1 MGLTSALSGTGAG
14 LMGAIAAGNGLFA
27 DDENKG
33 RSDYIGMAAGGL
45 GALAG
50 LTGAIGT
57 VRNHQEK
64 HRWRAWDFMNN
75 LGGIAG
81 GGVGILGGLAGI
93 NGDQETAG
101 KLTMLGGLI
110 NGVLGLSRFGK
121 GLADRHRN
129 KKAAAKR
136 ILGAD
141 GHARATNGRA
151 ASLDNPADWEALTG
165 RGEDLIRQK
174 AQADYGGTSKW
185 KLRKA
190 RRALIKE
197 NLKKGG
203 DGSGAQK
210 AAWKK
215 EATTRRMG
223 TGLNIFGTATGLL
236 SAASMIGAGA
246 GRAGILKGDTP
257 KTDENGNVLT
267 DPEGNVIYEDHDLVK
282 LAGYGGFAGAIGG
295 TVTGA
300 LGSIMAG
307 KFRTPANAS
316 TGESKLDAYKR
327 RRQNQRNTETANQQE
342 GGAKR
347 SVAELVDEDD
357 DD

>member
-1 MGLTSALSGTGAG
+1 MNFLDLLKYTGYGTSDVLRTGNMGLASAISGTSAG
-14 LMGAIAAGNGLFA
+14 LAGAIAAGNGLFA
-27 DDENKG
+27 DDANKG
-33 RSDYIGMAAGGL
+33 RSDYIGIGAGGL

-110 NGVLGLSRFGK
+110 NGVVGLSRFGK
-121 GLADRHRN
+121 GLVDRHRN

-136 ILGAD
+136 ILGAS
-141 GHARATNGRA
+141 GANGTYGNS
-151 ASLDNPADWEALTG
+151 SLDNPEDWGTLTEH
-165 RGEDLIRQK
+165 GENLIREK
-174 AQADYGGTSKW
+174 AQAEYGGTSKW

-197 NLKKGG
+197 NLKKNSTG
-203 DGSGAQK
+203 GSGAQK
-210 AAWKK
+210 AEWKK
-215 EATTRRMG
+215 ESKMRRIG
-223 TGLNIFGTATGLL
+223 TALNIAGTASGLL
-236 SAASMIGAGA
+236 SAASMVGAGA

-282 LAGYGGFAGAIGG
+282 LAGIGGFAGAIGG
-295 TVTGA
+295 TLTGMGGIAMSA
-300 LGSIMAG
+300 LGRKPM
-307 KFRTPANAS
+307 NAAS
-316 TGESKLDAYKR
+316 GESKLDAFKR
-327 RRQNQRNTETANQQE
+327 RLQ
-342 GGAKR
+342 
-347 SVAELVDEDD
+347 
-357 DD
+357 